1 MYILHILLLV
11 TIQYTQL
18 SQNSPTGKPINQPFG
33 NASYHLWWFM
43 VIYGGCLL
51 FYHGF
56 TMVLPW
62 FHPHQRGISH
72 GLPWPLPYPARTW
85 RRSWHVWW
93 RSSIRRWRRRTK
105 SWPRRSAASGSWTW
119 RRGQE
124 RRRNNILNWVYLDT
138 HNYTYISYM
147 HVLYVIV

>member
-1 MYILHILLLV
+1 MLHI
-11 TIQYTQL
+11 TY
-18 SQNSPTGKPINQPFG
+18 GD
-33 NASYHLWWFM
+33 LWWFM
-43 VIYGGCLL
+43 GDVCC
-51 FYHGF
+51 FP
-56 TMVLPW
+56 MVLPW

-105 SWPRRSAASGSWTW
+105 SWRRRSAASGSWTW

-124 RRRNNILNWVYLDT
+124 RRRNNILNWVYLYT
-138 HNYTYISYM
+138 HTYHTCMYYICHSLIVCTHAHMYIYIYM
-147 HVLYVIV
+147 YIRWLFLEAMKPCFSIKSIT